1 MPTNLRHQTQTFQA
15 CCHINNHTCHA
26 SSHRSGCKVCLKSS
40 APRCMFSLPQQAIL
54 SAQDDPTQGFTA
66 RAQAALVRCLTA
78 AQEAQAHGAVLTAAL
93 GPAWRQPGQAVR
105 LCLELLPGGGP
116 EEGLRWGLKA
126 LLLPACQAVQAAPCR
141 TLMEGLKAAGGGPD
155 LSRCADCEEGPRGR
169 RWGAQPSG
177 CAGVPLQGKCR

>member
-15 CCHINNHTCHA
+15 CWHINNHTCHA

-40 APRCMFSLPQQAIL
+40 APRCMF
-54 SAQDDPTQGFTA
+54 
-66 RAQAALVRCLTA
+66 RCLTA